1 VVRPSGGTTR
11 RRLVAPLAVVLGLAL
26 PLAALHSITA
36 HAAHAENPRL
46 YLVTFEGPGTAGYRG
61 PLGSPGFRAVLTDRQ
76 DAALTAI
83 DAPAPVY
90 RWTTALS
97 GVAVELAPS
106 QALRLA
112 QQAQV
117 EAVEE
122 NQVRRLTA
130 TATRP
135 VAPGT
140 PASGGGGRGVVVGVV
155 DTGVWPESPVF
166 ADSPGLG
173 PRSRG
178 FAGTCVPGEDW
189 SPRTCNAKLVAASWF
204 VTGYGEDAVAA
215 DEPLSARDVRGH
227 GTQSASI
234 AVGNAEV
241 DVDLPGL
248 RTRFGGVAP
257 RARLAAYKACWS
269 APDPADDGCATAD
282 LVAAID
288 RATRDGVDVLNLGV
302 GDVAGVDTV
311 DRALLGAA
319 EAGIVGVAAAGNDG
333 SSEYAAHDS
342 PWVITVGGLRGATR
356 TGAVDVAGDAVR
368 GAMTARRPVRAR
380 VVLGR
385 DVPAPGSTA
394 AASALCGPG
403 TLDAAR
409 VAGRIVVCRRGEIG
423 RVEKSAAVA
432 RAGGVGMVLVN
443 TRAGSVTQD
452 LHAVPTVH
460 LTRTAAE
467 TLRRS
472 LADVNHARV
481 TLRPDRAPAPRL
493 RVAGWS
499 SAGDPAATLVKP
511 DLVAPATGLL
521 ASTAPTTGGRRWAL
535 ASGTSAAT
543 AWTSGAAAVLLSRRQ
558 MSEAAVRSAL
568 VGTASPVPGS
578 VLRTGAGAPALGRA
592 LRSRLVHGV
601 PDGAYRA
608 WLLGARKAVNTP
620 SLLARG
626 STTLTRRVTNL
637 SRRPG
642 TWSVSVTGIERYAVS
657 VSPATL
663 TLRPGESTLYRVT
676 VAGGSLVGGLDDG
689 AVVWRGDRGDVVR
702 VPLAITR

>member
-1 VVRPSGGTTR
+1 LAAGVV
-11 RRLVAPLAVVLGLAL
+11 LAL
-26 PLAALHSITA
+26 PLAALPTL
-36 HAAHAENPRL
+36 AAGATHAETPRL
-46 YLVTFEGPGTAGYRG
+46 YLVTFEGPGTSGYRG
-61 PLGSPGFRAVLTDRQ
+61 AMGSQVYRSVLTDRQ
-76 DAALTAI
+76 DAALTAV
-83 DAPAPVY
+83 DAPVPVY

-106 QALRLA
+106 QADLLS

-130 TATRP
+130 TAARP
-135 VAPGT
+135 AAPGT
-140 PASGGGGRGVVVGVV
+140 PASGQGGRGVVVGVV

-166 ADSPGLG
+166 ADSPALG

-178 FAGTCVPGEDW
+178 FAGICVPGEDW
-189 SPRTCNAKLVAASWF
+189 SPRTCNEKLVAASWF
-204 VTGYGEDAVAA
+204 VSGYGEDALSA

-248 RTRFGGVAP
+248 RTRFSGVAP

-269 APDPADDGCATAD
+269 APDPDDDGCATAD

-319 EAGIVGVAAAGNDG
+319 EAGIVVVAAAGNDG
-333 SSEYAAHDS
+333 GREYAAHDS
-342 PWVITVGGLRGATR
+342 PWVTTVGGLRRATR
-356 TGAVDVAGDAVR
+356 TGAVDVAGDLVH
-368 GAMTARRPVRAR
+368 GAMSARRAVTGR
-380 VVLGR
+380 VVPGR

-394 AASALCGPG
+394 AASALCRPG
-403 TLDAAR
+403 SLDAAR

-432 RAGGVGMVLVN
+432 QAGGVGMVLVN
-443 TRAGSVTQD
+443 TRAGSVAQD

-460 LTRTAAE
+460 LTRAAAE
-467 TLRRS
+467 TLRRR
-472 LADVNHARV
+472 LGDAEPQRV

-493 RVAGWS
+493 RVASWS
-499 SAGDPAATLVKP
+499 AAGDPAATLVKP

-521 ASTAPTTGGRRWAL
+521 ASTAPTTTGRRWAL

-543 AWTSGAAAVLLSRRQ
+543 AWTSGAAAALLSRRHR
-558 MSEAAVRSAL
+558 SEAAVRSAL

-592 LRSRLVHGV
+592 LRARLVHAV
-601 PDGAYRA
+601 RDGAYRA
-608 WLLGARKAVNTP
+608 WLVGARGHVNSP

-626 STTLTRRVTNL
+626 STTLIRRVTNL
-637 SRRPG
+637 GRQTG

-657 VSPATL
+657 VSPASL
-663 TLRPGESTLYRVT
+663 TLRPGESARYRVT
-676 VAGGSLVGGLDDG
+676 VGGGSLVGGLDDG
-689 AVVWRGDRGDVVR
+689 AVVWRGDRDDVVR